1 MQSPSIPRFSILA
14 LRTYSGFSSK
24 VSEAELMQ

>member
-1 MQSPSIPRFSILA
+1 MQSPSISRFPIPTS
-14 LRTYSGFSSK
+14 RTYSDFSSK